1 MIQKDK
7 QKKYQPT
14 QQEWLEK
21 INDQQSKLMLALTK
35 ALESV
40 PDDPIL
46 RAEILDAIRLAANL
60 KTQTKNLFTK
70 KIK

>member
-7 QKKYQPT
+7 QKKHQLT
-14 QQEWLEK
+14 EKEWVEK
-21 INDQQSKLMLALTK
+21 INAQQSKLMLALTN

-40 PDDPIL
+40 PDDPLL

-60 KTQTKNLFTK
+60 KSQTKKLFNK
-70 KIK
+70 